1 MNEPLEVKIS
11 EKYYMEQG
19 RGIEQLLAVSL
30 NESIELHEFES
41 FIQLKGDIILE
52 GEYAC
57 ENHPYEPGEKL
68 QYPQRKYIHTVEM
81 LDNDIVYFKQS
92 IPIDITIPRANI
104 LQVQDIHV
112 DIHQFDYSIP
122 TPHLIILFATIRVN
136 GIMKVGKEGVE
147 DNPRVGE
154 GIPLSA
160 EENQEQLQNSLPID
174 ETEVNDLVADIHAI
188 EVDERNTIVDK
199 DGRKDNM
206 NLDNQSEASLE
217 DPVILDEANKEQ
229 AYEIEKEET
238 DENKMEQ
245 GSKSFL
251 MSLFDEEKT
260 ATVILYIVQDGES
273 LKEIADRFD
282 LTEAVLRRHN
292 TSIMNDVTPGDVLSV
307 YL

>member
-57 ENHPYEPGEKL
+57 EDHPYEPGEKL

-174 ETEVNDLVADIHAI
+174 ETEVNDLVADIHTI

-206 NLDNQSEASLE
+206 NLDKQSEASLE

-260 ATVILYIVQDGES
+260 ATVILYVVQDGES